1 VKQELPLEDDAAI
14 ERLVREFEALTL
26 PRAHW
31 THRAHLAVGVHY
43 VRHRGLAGALQRMR
57 ERIQAYNLACGDP
70 DGYSETIT
78 ATWLFSIAAD
88 ISRDDATVT
97 MAEQVARLASR

>member
-1 VKQELPLEDDAAI
+1 MTP
-14 ERLVREFEALTL
+14 RSHGWFALSKPCRFRVPIGRTAPIL
-26 PRAHW
+26 LWAF
-31 THRAHLAVGVHY
+31 TTSATGVWMAPCS
-43 VRHRGLAGALQRMR
+43 GLR

-78 ATWLFSIAAD
+78 VTYLCSIAAD
-88 ISRDDATVT
+88 IAGDDGTVT